1 MGNIFEI
8 TSINS
13 IVKDFNKSHR
23 VLNGLNVNGVNKM
36 KYSIW
41 VTTDCNLR
49 CLYCYEGQEKQHL
62 SISRQVSDDILRF
75 MQRDLIEDNN
85 KELLIDFHGGEPF
98 LNIQEIKYLVR
109 KILEKFGQARKVQ
122 FATTTNATIME
133 EDILDFIVQ
142 YIPDVSVSLDGT
154 ERTHNF

>member
-1 MGNIFEI
+1 
-8 TSINS
+8 
-13 IVKDFNKSHR
+13 
-23 VLNGLNVNGVNKM
+23 
-36 KYSIW
+36 
-41 VTTDCNLR
+41 
-49 CLYCYEGQEKQHL
+49 
-62 SISRQVSDDILRF
+62 